1 MTILGSNVTKN
12 IKNLA
17 SRNSTASLKIL
28 ADAAKNKRAA
38 KEGTVIGSAVGT
50 SKGGFTSLSASVNET
65 LGKTDEP
72 VVAILGEDVPGITV
86 KKTSTQ
92 ASSLS
97 TLTGKTVSDGLL
109 NAVIASG
116 NPNGINAV
124 LVDTLG
130 TTQSQANAALKEV
143 SAEPTFVESSITEDI
158 GGTLVNDAEKISKKL
173 METLKNPF
181 ASTQIFGSLGL
192 PFGNILGAITSLLV
206 DRKPQQAIGE
216 VVPSLPINAEVPEIT
231 PANIIDA
238 DGSTNF
244 RKVVEED
251 KPLPS
256 NVQNSIPT
264 YVIGGD
270 SAKFKYPLPDNY
282 VFTEVGGVEELEQ
295 ELRNES
301 RNISTAV
308 VRWSESYIYDHLDAH
323 DLHKEHIK
331 FILQSH
337 SDGGGTFIA
346 HTQKGGAFTPGILWH
361 YIIRKD
367 GVIQRGRPLG
377 IGSYFPGSG
386 FNNLSELTVQ
396 IGFIAGY
403 DSSKRDPGARL
414 TSQSISPIQ
423 WKSFNSF
430 LDSFYKA
437 IPGGQVYGWNE
448 LVDTS
453 SASPGFPVSSYIS
466 SRYGKINLDP
476 NKQSNVLSKSKIA
489 TSVAPSVK
497 EPSRTI
503 SREDSFFKTP
513 EIESSIT
520 TPINTTTGDREPPT
534 DEQMLNASI
543 LYNNRKRDLILAKI
557 ELDEEQALTDL
568 RRGIDDSTTLEIRNL
583 QAQVELIEEDLIKIR
598 KDLTDQLFIYDDE
611 NEEWIT
617 RQDKDE
623 IPAGVIFNLELG
635 EYGAKNTK
643 GKFRYQPDLE
653 TAIAWTKE

>member
-28 ADAAKNKRAA
+28 ADAAKDKRAA
-38 KEGTVIGSAVGT
+38 KEGTVIGTAVGT

-216 VVPSLPINAEVPEIT
+216 VVPSLPINAEVPEIA
-231 PANIIDA
+231 PANIVDA

-270 SAKFKYPLPDNY
+270 STKFTYPLPDNY

-308 VRWSESYIYDHLDAH
+308 VRWSESYISDFSTASSLADQHIRFIQQSTDART
-323 DLHKEHIK
+323 LVAYTQRGGS
-331 FILQSH
+331 FI
-337 SDGGGTFIA
+337 
-346 HTQKGGAFTPGILWH
+346 PGILWH
-361 YIIRKD
+361 YVIRKD
-367 GVIQRGRPLG
+367 GVIQRGRPLS
-377 IGSYFPGSG
+377 IGTYDPSKAFKG
-386 FNNLSELTVQ
+386 LSEHTIQ

-403 DSSKRDPGARL
+403 DSSRLDPGARL
-414 TSQSISPIQ
+414 TSQSISPLQ
-423 WKSFNSF
+423 WKAFNSF

-466 SRYGKINLDP
+466 SRYGKINLDA

-557 ELDEEQALTDL
+557 ELDKEQALTDL
-568 RRGIDDSTTLEIRNL
+568 RRGVDNSTTLEIRNL

-623 IPAGVIFNLELG
+623 IPAKIRFNLELG
-635 EYGAKNTK
+635 QYGAKNTK
-643 GKFRYQPDLE
+643 GKFKYLPDLE
-653 TAIAWTKE
+653 SAIAWTKE